1 MATLQLTNQAQLNKG
16 LPREQHQPL
25 HRTSTIWAEKCLE
38 PEVAVTCVVGSTEE
52 AEAKE
57 SIIVRI
63 EKRPT
68 TVTMLTTKLATA
80 TGTCLTTAVTTT
92 NTSPRSSTDSKMEE
106 ACVTMC
112 QGPATT
118 QQLVDLLDHPST
130 ASTTSLHREDAIESL
145 KPCDSHNEPLR
156 SGLTPCHSYRALN
169 SYWPSWHL
177 MSKIKRIY
185 LFFLI

>member
-1 MATLQLTNQAQLNKG
+1 MLERKILQNEAKLTGLRVARMATLQLTNQAQLNKG

-25 HRTSTIWAEKCLE
+25 HRTETSTIWAEKCLE
-38 PEVAVTCVVGSTEE
+38 PEVAVTYVVGSTEE

-63 EKRPT
+63 EKRLT

-80 TGTCLTTAVTTT
+80 TGTCLTTAATTT

-106 ACVTMC
+106 EVEEECVTMC

-145 KPCDSHNEPLR
+145 KPCDSHNLPLR
-156 SGLTPCHSYRALN
+156 SGLT
-169 SYWPSWHL
+169 
-177 MSKIKRIY
+177 
-185 LFFLI
+185 